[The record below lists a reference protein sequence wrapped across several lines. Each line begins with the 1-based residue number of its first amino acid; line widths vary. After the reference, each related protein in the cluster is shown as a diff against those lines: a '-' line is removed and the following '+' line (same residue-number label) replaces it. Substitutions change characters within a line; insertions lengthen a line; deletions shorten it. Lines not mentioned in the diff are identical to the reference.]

1 MKKILV
7 IVAVVLISMSYKAKS
22 EVDLGGM
29 LGANFASVNLESSEN
44 IKSENRSA
52 IAIGLF
58 TNFHAND
65 FLSLQ
70 VTPMYIQKGGHG
82 DNLKFSEFTAD
93 YFEIPVLA
101 RGNFNLGA
109 LNPYVLLGPSLGF
122 RLNSTVTS
130 DGADISD
137 KLSSMDFSLQF
148 GGGLELK
155 LESIS
160 LFSQFTYAYG
170 MTDLN
175 GDGNIEFI
183 NKLYT
188 RGIAIFA
195 GISVPLGKDSK

>member
-7 IVAVVLISMSYKAKS
+7 IVAVVLISMSYKAHS

-29 LGANFASVNLESSEN
+29 LGANFANVNLESSEN
-44 IKSENRSA
+44 ITHENRSA
-52 IAIGLF
+52 LAIGLF

-82 DNLKFSEFTAD
+82 DNLKFGEFTAD

-109 LNPYVLLGPSLGF
+109 LNPYVLLGPSVGF

-130 DGADISD
+130 DDADISD

-160 LFSQFTYAYG
+160 LFTQFTYAYG

-195 GISVPLGKDSK
+195 GISVPLGKESK

>member
-7 IVAVVLISMSYKAKS
+7 IVAVVLISMSYKAQS

-29 LGANFASVNLESSEN
+29 LGANFANVNLESSEN

-52 IAIGLF
+52 IAVGLF

-195 GISVPLGKDSK
+195 GISVPLGKESK